1 MTTDRSSPQ
10 LNSHTMAQ
18 PQNLSTIIG
27 NGNANVANISTTCS
41 NALPTA
47 TIKAREYITEN
58 YPSYVQTLFAARPLE
73 CYMGNAPTLKRVG
86 RECGDEFVV
95 AWLCKQLHEY
105 VKTLSTA
112 DQLNTADIQNLALV
126 IYSAYSSLNLA
137 EVMLF
142 FSRLAAGI
150 YGIVGYNSVRGENI
164 TARIRQFLEDR
175 RREIERYEMERE
187 RMERAAEDERR
198 RKYAVSREAYK
209 QMLATLSAERF
220 GGDED
225 KAREYIATHPKEF
238 QLKNR
243 NQ

>member
-1 MTTDRSSPQ
+1 
-10 LNSHTMAQ
+10 
-18 PQNLSTIIG
+18 
-27 NGNANVANISTTCS
+27 
-41 NALPTA
+41 
-47 TIKAREYITEN
+47 
-58 YPSYVQTLFAARPLE
+58 
-73 CYMGNAPTLKRVG
+73 MGNAPTLKRVG

-112 DQLNTADIQNLALV
+112 DQLSTDDIQNLALV

-175 RREIERYEMERE
+175 RRELDRYERECE
-187 RMERAAEDERR
+187 RMERAAEYERR
-198 RKYAVSREAYK
+198 RKYAVSHQEYK
-209 QMLATLSAERF
+209 QMLAAFAAERF

-225 KAREYIATHPKEF
+225 KAKEYLATRPEEF
-238 QLKNR
+238 QNFAHSALEDTR
-243 NQ
+243 A

>member
-1 MTTDRSSPQ
+1 MR
-10 LNSHTMAQ
+10 
-18 PQNLSTIIG
+18 
-27 NGNANVANISTTCS
+27 
-41 NALPTA
+41 
-47 TIKAREYITEN
+47 
-58 YPSYVQTLFAARPLE
+58 
-73 CYMGNAPTLKRVG
+73 CYLGNAPTLKRVG

-95 AWLCKQLHEY
+95 AWLSKQIHEY

-112 DQLNTADIQNLALV
+112 DQFTVADIQNLALV
-126 IYSAYSSLNLA
+126 IYSAYSSLNLE

-150 YGIVGYNSVRGENI
+150 YGIVGYSNARGENI

-175 RREIERYEMERE
+175 RREIERYERE
-187 RMERAAEDERR
+187 CESMERAAEEEHR

-209 QMLATLSAERF
+209 QMLATLAAERF

>member
-1 MTTDRSSPQ
+1 M
-10 LNSHTMAQ
+10 
-18 PQNLSTIIG
+18 
-27 NGNANVANISTTCS
+27 ANISTTYS
-41 NALPTA
+41 SALPTA
-47 TIKAREYITEN
+47 TTKAREYITKK
-58 YPSYVQTLFAARPLE
+58 YLSRVQPLFAAQPLH
-73 CYMGNAPTLKRVG
+73 CYLGNAPTLKRVG

-95 AWLCKQLHEY
+95 AWLSKQIHEY

-112 DQLNTADIQNLALV
+112 DQFTVADIQNLALV
-126 IYSAYSSLNLA
+126 IYSAYSSLNLE

-150 YGIVGYNSVRGENI
+150 YGIVGYSNARGENI

-175 RREIERYEMERE
+175 RREIERYEIERE
-187 RMERAAEDERR
+187 RMERAAEEEHR
-198 RKYAVSREAYK
+198 RKYAVSRETYK
-209 QMLATLSAERF
+209 QMLATLAAERF

-225 KAREYIATHPKEF
+225 EARKYIATHPEEF

>member
-1 MTTDRSSPQ
+1 
-10 LNSHTMAQ
+10 
-18 PQNLSTIIG
+18 
-27 NGNANVANISTTCS
+27 
-41 NALPTA
+41 
-47 TIKAREYITEN
+47 
-58 YPSYVQTLFAARPLE
+58 
-73 CYMGNAPTLKRVG
+73 MGNAPTLKRVG

-112 DQLNTADIQNLALV
+112 DQLSTDDIQNLALV

-175 RREIERYEMERE
+175 RREIERYERERE
-187 RMERAAEDERR
+187 RMERAAEEEHR

-209 QMLATLSAERF
+209 QMLATLAAERF

-225 KAREYIATHPKEF
+225 KAQEYIATHPEEF

>member
-1 MTTDRSSPQ
+1 
-10 LNSHTMAQ
+10 MAQ

-41 NALPTA
+41 SALPTA
-47 TIKAREYITEN
+47 TAKAREYITKK
-58 YPSYVQTLFAARPLE
+58 YPSFIQSLFAARPLQ
-73 CYMGNAPTLKRVG
+73 CYMGNAPTLARVG
-86 RECGDEFVV
+86 RECYDEFAV
-95 AWLCKQLHEY
+95 AWLCKQIHEY

-112 DQLNTADIQNLALV
+112 DQLRAADIQNLALV
-126 IYSAYSSLNLA
+126 IYSAYPSLNLD

-175 RREIERYEMERE
+175 RREIERYERERE

-209 QMLATLSAERF
+209 QMLATLAAERF

-225 KAREYIATHPKEF
+225 KAREYIATHPEEF